1 MEQRKDLTPSVTCSW
16 PTIAPLASVVRRV
29 ETSSSCDT
37 GAQTHDNRSTTAGDG
52 DAPGDNHA
60 SVAGASSC
68 ATRSDDSLEY
78 HSRVVATPPGLD
90 GKAGDGD
97 GDDNDDDADLP
108 YRVQAWELNETPLPP
123 PLPPPLEIDLRFNSI
138 VRVTRLELATDARVV
153 EWLVDGEY
161 AGTSRTVSGSA
172 SDELPRA
179 TCPERLRP
187 GKVFAARLRLL
198 PDDGRRCVISD
209 VAYAVAAH
217 AATPMMHSFDMA
229 LVRER
234 LGDGRPLS
242 AQASELMDRI
252 DLDHSR
258 SGGQGVGGSGGAE
271 SMLGALA
278 AAAAGM
284 GMSAG
289 EYQTAGRNGGL
300 PPALASM
307 AQMLATFGGGGS
319 SGLAHPPPPPQP
331 PALASAPAAVDASA
345 AQGFRAGPLPP
356 ELASM
361 VQMLAGF
368 GGGAPQGASV
378 STATER
384 KVDSMTSSTLN
395 RATRST
401 SEHAQSRT
409 GDGSE
414 QAMEAMLARL
424 EERMVARMTRLESK
438 LDRILELI
446 DGVDAS

>member
-1 MEQRKDLTPSVTCSW
+1 
-16 PTIAPLASVVRRV
+16 
-29 ETSSSCDT
+29 
-37 GAQTHDNRSTTAGDG
+37 
-52 DAPGDNHA
+52 
-60 SVAGASSC
+60 
-68 ATRSDDSLEY
+68 
-78 HSRVVATPPGLD
+78 
-90 GKAGDGD
+90 
-97 GDDNDDDADLP
+97 
-108 YRVQAWELNETPLPP
+108 
-123 PLPPPLEIDLRFNSI
+123 
-138 VRVTRLELATDARVV
+138 
-153 EWLVDGEY
+153 
-161 AGTSRTVSGSA
+161 
-172 SDELPRA
+172 
-179 TCPERLRP
+179 
-187 GKVFAARLRLL
+187 
-198 PDDGRRCVISD
+198 
-209 VAYAVAAH
+209 
-217 AATPMMHSFDMA
+217 MMHSFDMA

-258 SGGQGVGGSGGAE
+258 LGGQGVGGSGGAE

-284 GMSAG
+284 GLSAG
-289 EYQTAGRNGGL
+289 EDQTAGRNGGL

-319 SGLAHPPPPPQP
+319 SGLAHPPLPPQP

-361 VQMLAGF
+361 AQMLAGF

-384 KVDSMTSSTLN
+384 KVDSMTSSTLY

-401 SEHAQSRT
+401 SEHAQSRA